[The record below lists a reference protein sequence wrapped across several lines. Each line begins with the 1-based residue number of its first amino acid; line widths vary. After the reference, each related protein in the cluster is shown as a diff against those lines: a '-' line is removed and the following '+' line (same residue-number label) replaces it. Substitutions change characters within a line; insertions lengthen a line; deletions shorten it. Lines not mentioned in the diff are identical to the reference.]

1 PNTAPTWQKRS
12 FWSVASH
19 EIGHMWTGDLVTV
32 PWWNDIWLN
41 EAFATWTAQRTM
53 ETLRPE
59 WNPKMDGLEATE
71 GAMRSD
77 SLVSARAIRQ
87 PIENTGDIDNAFDGI
102 TYEKGS
108 AVIHMFEYYLGQ
120 EKFRQGMHDYLQ
132 KYSYGSADLDGFLS
146 AISTSTGQ
154 DIGPAFKTFLNQP
167 GLPLVEASLEM
178 KDGHPAVHLAQSRY
192 LPLGSSGDPL
202 GTQWQIPVCMHYPVH
217 AKVVEQCYMLKDV
230 SISVPLDTKTMPAW
244 LMPNANGQGYYQ
256 WSLDKH
262 GYDALIKSYRQL
274 NPVEE
279 LSMAYSVGASFNA
292 GKIDTAQTMQ
302 ALAPLSR
309 SKYEDVAEVPMS
321 TINYAH
327 EWLVTGKAKRGSEAY
342 ARMLY
347 RSYDVARDFTRNGAP
362 KDSNRREFEAG
373 VAGFLA
379 YTGQD
384 SKVKKA
390 ADAAAMRVLGL
401 DSHGKATGKPDFGAV
416 APEFVSVAL
425 DTAVRDKG
433 APVFDAAYENFKNA
447 PNPFV
452 RNTMLGAMTSTT
464 DPALVKRLRD
474 MVFEPGALRQNEIAS
489 VLFSQFGRPETR
501 DSAWQWFQDN
511 YDQITK
517 VLPEGLVSRMPALA
531 GVFCSDAKAEEVKA
545 FFKDKMAGHPG
556 SERVLAQAMESAH
569 LCATRRAAQSPS
581 AAKFFSRF

>member
-1 PNTAPTWQKRS
+1 
-12 FWSVASH
+12 
-19 EIGHMWTGDLVTV
+19 
-32 PWWNDIWLN
+32 
-41 EAFATWTAQRTM
+41 
-53 ETLRPE
+53 
-59 WNPKMDGLEATE
+59 
-71 GAMRSD
+71 
-77 SLVSARAIRQ
+77 
-87 PIENTGDIDNAFDGI
+87 
-102 TYEKGS
+102 
-108 AVIHMFEYYLGQ
+108 
-120 EKFRQGMHDYLQ
+120 
-132 KYSYGSADLDGFLS
+132 
-146 AISTSTGQ
+146 
-154 DIGPAFKTFLNQP
+154 
-167 GLPLVEASLEM
+167 
-178 KDGHPAVHLAQSRY
+178 
-192 LPLGSSGDPL
+192 
-202 GTQWQIPVCMHYPVH
+202 
-217 AKVVEQCYMLKDV
+217 
-230 SISVPLDTKTMPAW
+230 
-244 LMPNANGQGYYQ
+244 
-256 WSLDKH
+256 
-262 GYDALIKSYRQL
+262 
-274 NPVEE
+274 
-279 LSMAYSVGASFNA
+279 
-292 GKIDTAQTMQ
+292 
-302 ALAPLSR
+302 
-309 SKYEDVAEVPMS
+309 
-321 TINYAH
+321 
-327 EWLVTGKAKRGSEAY
+327 
-342 ARMLY
+342 
-347 RSYDVARDFTRNGAP
+347 
-362 KDSNRREFEAG
+362 AG

-517 VLPEGLVSRMPALA
+517 VLPEGLVSRMPGLA